1 MKKPPERVVFL
12 YTNFLNSISRIMKIV
27 SLNPIFEGVKQD
39 SKIVYEKILC
49 IECKTKI
56 KHEVLVDISHND
68 CSDPNI
74 SFYSNYRI
82 LRCLNCE
89 SISYQ
94 TKSHDSYDVDPVG

>member
-1 MKKPPERVVFL
+1 
-12 YTNFLNSISRIMKIV
+12 MKIV

-74 SFYSNYRI
+74 SFYYN
-82 LRCLNCE
+82 
-89 SISYQ
+89 
-94 TKSHDSYDVDPVG
+94 